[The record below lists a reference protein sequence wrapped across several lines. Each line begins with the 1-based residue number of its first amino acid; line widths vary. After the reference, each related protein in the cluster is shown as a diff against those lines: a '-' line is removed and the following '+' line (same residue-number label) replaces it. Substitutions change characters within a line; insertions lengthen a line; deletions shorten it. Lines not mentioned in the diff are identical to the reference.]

1 MWKKKAL
8 VLAAVLVACGAAVVF
23 AKTQEKVVKKEVDFD
38 RQTFAVLPTKLMK
51 ETGTLLLSDSPEY
64 VGKEVGVLAAGT
76 LQGDSR
82 VYFYH
87 VNEEKE
93 DRKIVILARNM
104 TNRAAKV
111 QVKREIY
118 AKPNVEYFEVGRE
131 LSKKELAPLP
141 KKLGKEITIEPGMQ
155 IQLFTDLENVK
166 VRQDQL
172 FSGILDFHSSGE
184 LYVKVL
190 MIPFSYGALGAGYT
204 MKTLPI
210 DEVELR
216 GTYAG
221 ANRDVD
227 VVPTYDVSLGGA
239 YVELATDRED
249 AYVRGI
255 DELSNG
261 KAVIDKG
268 NYGVAYKIHLRTQGE
283 GKFDLFFNPQGGA
296 YAGSIA
302 VASKKVEQV
311 VDVPEAQRPYIGHRT
326 IYDTFYIGTYEGG
339 ENLQIRF
346 MPAGASNLPVKLLLV
361 PTVDGKNVTEDRVDT
376 MDKRQ

>member
-8 VLAAVLVACGAAVVF
+8 AFAAILVACGAAVVF
-23 AKTQEKVVKKEVDFD
+23 AKTQEKVVKKEVDFE

-51 ETGTLLLSDSPEY
+51 ESGTLLLSDSPEY
-64 VGKEVGVLAAGT
+64 VGKEAGILAAGT
-76 LQGDSR
+76 LSGDSR
-82 VYFYH
+82 IYFYH

-93 DRKIVILARNM
+93 DRKIVILARNT
-104 TNRAAKV
+104 TNRVV
-111 QVKREIY
+111 QIQVNRAIY
-118 AKPNVEYFEVGRE
+118 ARPSAEYFEVGRE

-155 IQLFTDLENVK
+155 IQLFTDLEDVK
-166 VRQDQL
+166 IQQDQL
-172 FSGILDFHSSGE
+172 FSGIFDFRSSGE

-190 MIPFSYGALGAGYT
+190 MIPSSYGAFGAGYT

-221 ANRDVD
+221 ANREVD
-227 VVPTYDVSLGGA
+227 VVPAYDPSIGGA

-261 KAVIDKG
+261 KEVIDKG
-268 NYGVAYKIHLRTQGE
+268 NYGVAYKINLRTQGI

-302 VASKKVEQV
+302 VKLKGEERI
-311 VDVPEAQRPYIGHRT
+311 VDMPEVTKPYIGHQT
-326 IYDTFYIGTYEGG
+326 IYDTFYIGTYNGG
-339 ENLQIRF
+339 DHLQIRF

-361 PTVDGKNVTEDRVDT
+361 PVVDEN
-376 MDKRQ
+376 